1 MAKKTR
7 KCLYCKVDDTDK
19 EQMEVELV
27 ESGTKTLRKH
37 YHKECYVKLLEER
50 AFKAKEAEELDKLVN
65 VIMKMYGVKTL
76 PNSVYVSIQGL
87 RNGTKFFGKKNYKY
101 KEGYTY
107 DLIAETF
114 EYCSETIEY
123 WNGRIPFDGA
133 TGAIRYG
140 LAIVCDKLFVV
151 EQRRK
156 RREEQRRL
164 ADIHLQKVDE
174 NDFDDDTNNNYQK
187 PTKNK
192 GDITDFLDD

>member
-7 KCLYCKVDDTDK
+7 KCLYCKIDDTNMED
-19 EQMEVELV
+19 MEVEFV

-37 YHKECYVKLLEER
+37 YHKDCYIKLLEER
-50 AFKAKEAEELDKLVN
+50 KFKAKEAEELNKLVD
-65 VIMKMYGVKTL
+65 VISKLYGVKTL
-76 PNSVYVSIQGL
+76 PNIVYVQIQGL
-87 RNGTKFFGKKNYKY
+87 RNGTKFFGKKDYKY

-114 EYCSETIEY
+114 EYCSETIEF
-123 WNGRIPFDGA
+123 WNSRKSFDGA

-156 RREEQRRL
+156 RRDEQRRL
-164 ADIHLQKVDE
+164 AELHLQKVNE
-174 NDFDDDTNNNYQK
+174 NDFDDDTNNNYRR
-187 PTKNK
+187 PTKDK